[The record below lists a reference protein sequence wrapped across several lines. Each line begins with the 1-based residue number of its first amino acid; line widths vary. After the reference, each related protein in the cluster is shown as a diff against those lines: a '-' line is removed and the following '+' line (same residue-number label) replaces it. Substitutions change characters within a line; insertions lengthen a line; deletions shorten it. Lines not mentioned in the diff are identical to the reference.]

1 MYNLDLEMTKKS
13 VSTPMMEKNMRWI
26 STCILFLGV
35 ACSWAVAKDQPFQVV
50 TWPDSGKSILR
61 FTFSKCKDI
70 GGMGKEHTYI
80 TGKTADNFSDKT
92 ISNTNFSMRT
102 LPTAP
107 FSAIAL
113 CQTICC
119 QAMTFGPE
127 TRANADPVPKF
138 DAVQTF
144 NVSASRATMFEDDT
158 KGNAAGQQ
166 HSEQQPGLVRRS
178 MKRIL
183 EDQKGIYLSP
193 FEPSHLKYDA
203 GFLAGTG
210 AFLATDRR
218 IENNLPGGHHQFYQD
233 SSDIA
238 IGGLAA
244 TLGGVWLYGIRGD
257 HPHARETGELE
268 LETLV
273 NTFLVY
279 TPMQLIAARQRPGE
293 GNGHGDFLRHSMINT
308 SFPGGHAMFT
318 WAMATVVAHEYSQP
332 WVRVLNYSAAF
343 TVTLTRFLARD
354 HWASDMW
361 VGAGL
366 GLGIGT
372 FTFHQH
378 CDQDLSSSCKRHYAR
393 ISKRK
398 TKSKLDYAPG
408 SPQWN
413 AELENNYGS
422 GRPISQ

>member
-1 MYNLDLEMTKKS
+1 
-13 VSTPMMEKNMRWI
+13 
-26 STCILFLGV
+26 
-35 ACSWAVAKDQPFQVV
+35 
-50 TWPDSGKSILR
+50 
-61 FTFSKCKDI
+61 
-70 GGMGKEHTYI
+70 
-80 TGKTADNFSDKT
+80 
-92 ISNTNFSMRT
+92 
-102 LPTAP
+102 
-107 FSAIAL
+107 
-113 CQTICC
+113 
-119 QAMTFGPE
+119 
-127 TRANADPVPKF
+127 
-138 DAVQTF
+138 
-144 NVSASRATMFEDDT
+144 
-158 KGNAAGQQ
+158 
-166 HSEQQPGLVRRS
+166 
-178 MKRIL
+178 
-183 EDQKGIYLSP
+183 
-193 FEPSHLKYDA
+193 
-203 GFLAGTG
+203 LAGTA
-210 AFLATDRR
+210 AFLVTDRH
-218 IENNLPGGHHQFYQD
+218 IENNLPGGHYQLYAD
-233 SSDIA
+233 SSNIA

-244 TLGGVWLYGIRGD
+244 TLGGVWLYGIKGD

-268 LETLV
+268 LETLA

-332 WVRVLNYSAAF
+332 WARVLTYSAAF

-398 TKSKLDYAPG
+398 KSNLDYAPG

-413 AELENNYGS
+413 AELKNNYAS
-422 GRPISQ
+422 VQTISQ